1 MSYIALYRKWRP
13 NDFENLVGQDH
24 ISKTLSNAI
33 LSNKIAHAYL
43 FSGPRGTGK
52 TSTAK
57 ILAKALNCESGPTP
71 SPCNS
76 CTNCTKINNGSSM
89 DVYEIDA
96 ASNRGIDEI
105 RDLRETVKFTPVDG
119 RYKVYIIDEVHM
131 LTTEA
136 FNALLKTLEEPPAHV
151 VFILATTEAHKVPAT
166 IHSRCQRYDFR
177 RISVVEIVER
187 LKVVTEQMGI
197 TTTDEALKLIA
208 THADGGL
215 RDALSIL
222 DQCSALD
229 NEPVDEKKVR
239 RMLGLVGNDWIFK
252 LVNAMAKREG
262 YTILTILA
270 DLLAMGK
277 EVTQILS
284 EVTLHM
290 RSVML
295 YQSVQDIDGFNLY
308 TAEKSI
314 LEEHSKIFSYEEIVK
329 IIKCLHAAIHEI
341 KWSPQPR
348 ITAETAFLSIC
359 HTDGVKLEG
368 SSLDLIKRIEKL
380 EKNIQRLQNNITL
393 PNKSNDTA
401 NLSSGKVYQEIDQ
414 TVKSHVPKIQEERI
428 ESVRAVKNESIQN
441 QVKQVASPVP
451 LNNTSHKEIWEKVLK
466 GLMSRKKAAVHA
478 CVAQGYLQSLDSGQ
492 ATIAF
497 EAKFP
502 KERTDKEDYRA
513 ILSDVFSEVCG
524 MVMNVRSVLVSSSI
538 PPDKPPHTMS
548 RVEKAVENN
557 EALTPEQRYVLDTA
571 IKVFDTEAIKIPP
584 RES

>member
-13 NDFENLVGQDH
+13 NNFENLVGQDH

-57 ILAKALNCESGPTP
+57 ILAKALNCECGPTP

-177 RISVVEIVER
+177 RISVEEIVDR
-187 LKVVTEQMGI
+187 LRVVTTQMEI
-197 TTTDEALKLIA
+197 SATDEALKLIA

-239 RMLGLVGNDWIFK
+239 RMLGLVGNDWVFK
-252 LVNAMAKREG
+252 LVDAMAKKES
-262 YTILTILA
+262 YTILSILA
-270 DLLAMGK
+270 ELLAMGK

-284 EVTLHM
+284 EVALHM

-308 TAEKSI
+308 TAEKNV
-314 LEEHSKIFSYEEIVK
+314 LEEHGKIFSYDEIVR

-348 ITAETAFLSIC
+348 ITAETAFLTIC
-359 HTDGVKLEG
+359 HADSAALGNNNSQLM
-368 SSLDLIKRIEKL
+368 KRIEKL
-380 EKNIQRLQNNITL
+380 EEFIQKLQRNKVLPDKNYAIENTVSQPVARELAPSIKGQADEMQKLSNI
-393 PNKSNDTA
+393 P
-401 NLSSGKVYQEIDQ
+401 I
-414 TVKSHVPKIQEERI
+414 
-428 ESVRAVKNESIQN
+428 VKNEL
-441 QVKQVASPVP
+441 VP
-451 LNNTSHKEIWEKVLK
+451 NEIKHVQSAVSLENINHKEIWEKVLK
-466 GLMSRKKAAVHA
+466 GLMARKKAAVHA
-478 CVAQGYLQSLDSGQ
+478 CVAQGNLQSLDSGQ
-492 ATIAF
+492 ATITF

-513 ILSDVFSEVCG
+513 ILSEVFSEVCG
-524 MVMNVRSVLVSSSI
+524 MPISVRSMLVSNTS
-538 PPDKPPHTMS
+538 PPDKPPHTVS
-548 RVEKAVENN
+548 QVGKAVESN
-557 EALTPEQRYVLDTA
+557 EVLTPKQRYVIDTA
-571 IKVFDTEAIKIPP
+571 VKVFDAEAIKITP
-584 RES
+584 RDS